1 MRDANA
7 RVRVLVKPAEFAS
20 SARVLQWAAWAD
32 SGRHVRANRCAN
44 AVRSCAKFSPQMSR
58 PYMLEHKLRS
68 RHRGRQMHT
77 TAEISKLAESARP
90 DQFIPVRKEDL
101 FSALIKQ
108 GDLADLARREL
119 FRRFA
124 RTLRTIC
131 HYEYSETL
139 DRLRDDYY
147 YFNPEVAGHAAV
159 DRAKSDCAYDDL
171 IRSLD
176 KVLKDANFEELPH
189 QEVTEAHSKRTV
201 PIEVKAE
208 HDDFRE
214 VRFYKRGRHVEQ
226 FEVNEWFGL
235 RRREAEI
242 DVFDDI
248 VLVVAM
254 KSQAE
259 IGSRRELRIL
269 KRRKVIPGTVLL
281 KYFHNIACGDLY
293 ALFPNARVVM
303 SNFDKAFLGVPAIA
317 GGIPILIKL
326 YATISVLF
334 LVTGI
339 YFGGSGSVADADME
353 AALAA
358 LMGIVALGSF
368 AVRQWLKY
376 KHQTLKYHMELTE
389 NFYFRNVNNNAG
401 VFDYLIASAED
412 QETKEAALAYHFI
425 RTAEVAPTATDVAGR
440 IETWLAKNFGA
451 NVDFKIANSLETLDR
466 FGLVRREGE
475 KLFVLP
481 LESAIA
487 QLHQVWNNFFK
498 RG

>member
-1 MRDANA
+1 MDGVMFHLA
-7 RVRVLVKPAEFAS
+7 L
-20 SARVLQWAAWAD
+20 
-32 SGRHVRANRCAN
+32 
-44 AVRSCAKFSPQMSR
+44 SPQM
-58 PYMLEHKLRS
+58 PETYMLG
-68 RHRGRQMHT
+68 RHRGGRMDT
-77 TAEISKLAESARP
+77 IAATSKLAESNKA

-101 FSALIKQ
+101 LSALIKQ
-108 GDLADLARREL
+108 GDLADPAEREL
-119 FRRFA
+119 FWRFA

-147 YFNPEVAGHAAV
+147 YFNPEVAGHTAA
-159 DRAKSDCAYDDL
+159 DRVNSDCAYDDL
-171 IRSLD
+171 VRSLD

-189 QEVTEAHSKRTV
+189 EEVADAHRKRTV
-201 PIEVKAE
+201 PVEVKAE

-226 FEVNEWFGL
+226 YEVKEWFGL
-235 RRREAEI
+235 RRRKVEI
-242 DVFDDI
+242 EVFDDI

-254 KSQAE
+254 KTQIE

-269 KRRKVIPGTVLL
+269 KRRKIVPGSVLL
-281 KYFHNIACGDLY
+281 KYFRNIACGDLY
-293 ALFPNARVVM
+293 TLFPNARVVM

-334 LVTGI
+334 LVAGI
-339 YFGGSGSVADADME
+339 YFGGSGSVADDDMKT
-353 AALAA
+353 ALAA
-358 LMGIVALGSF
+358 LLGIVALGGF

-376 KHQTLKYHMELTE
+376 QHQTLKYHVELAD
-389 NFYFRNVNNNAG
+389 NIYFRNINNNAG
-401 VFDYLIASAED
+401 IFDYLIATAED

-425 RTAEVAPTATDVAGR
+425 RKAEVALTATEVAGR
-440 IETWLAKNFGA
+440 IEAWLAKNFGV
-451 NVDFKIANSLETLDR
+451 NLDFKVADALRTLDR

-475 KLFVLP
+475 RLFVLP
-481 LESAIA
+481 LEPAIA

-498 RG
+498 RE